1 MKRSVSLVM
10 CALVFIGVA
19 SGCTKNTPESL
30 ARDGKENHCK
40 GNGHVVFFQEPDTGL
55 CFAYMWSGDYYGGPA
70 MSEVQCTPAVMQRL
84 CPISGLRGVGIS
96 NGIF

>member
-10 CALVFIGVA
+10 CTLVFIGVA

-30 ARDGKENHCK
+30 TKDAEKNRCEG
-40 GNGHVVFFQEPDTGL
+40 GGHVVFFQEPDTGL

-70 MSEVQCTPAVMQRL
+70 MSEVQCTPAVMQHL
-84 CPISGLRGVGIS
+84 CLISDLKGVGIS
-96 NGIF
+96 NNIF